1 MVHPVWINQ
10 PYHRGLSF
18 KHIILYLCIS
28 SRRFSRVTIFIRHSG
43 TKELTVTIVT
53 THGVNNFN
61 TMISFIDI
69 TTIGLAGPISEKCVS
84 NLEIHI
90 V

>member
-1 MVHPVWINQ
+1 M
-10 PYHRGLSF
+10 Y
-18 KHIILYLCIS
+18 IIEEVCS
-28 SRRFSRVTIFIRHSG
+28 SDNLHT

-61 TMISFIDI
+61 TMISFMDI
-69 TTIGLAGPISEKCVS
+69 TTIGLAGPISEKFVS
-84 NLEIHI
+84 NLEIHL